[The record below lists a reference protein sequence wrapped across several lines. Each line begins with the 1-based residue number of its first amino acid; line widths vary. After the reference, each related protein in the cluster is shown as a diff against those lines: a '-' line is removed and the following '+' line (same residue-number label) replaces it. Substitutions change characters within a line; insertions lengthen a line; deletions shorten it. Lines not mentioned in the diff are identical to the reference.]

1 MNLEGLKGQIELWN
15 KAVETK
21 NDTQFGRTD
30 QQHKIGAGPY
40 RMIRMFPWNNL
51 SCGGNACGFAH
62 TSGYMAGK
70 YITDTR
76 KPNRQQP
83 ILWALSA
90 GSFSLKKAPSSSPLG
105 GSFLRLGS
113 DPSPGPLLCL
123 DISKILTDPLV
134 FASRAWISVERH
146 LYEGGSP
153 RFISSG
159 RGLHSFEGKT
169 NRTGIIW
176 KADPQCVTVCKHVY
190 RVRVAKH
197 DDWLTRALQD
207 PTDPTKPRKVKY
219 CPSRS
224 NSLA

>member
-1 MNLEGLKGQIELWN
+1 M
-15 KAVETK
+15 
-21 NDTQFGRTD
+21 
-30 QQHKIGAGPY
+30 
-40 RMIRMFPWNNL
+40 
-51 SCGGNACGFAH
+51 
-62 TSGYMAGK
+62 
-70 YITDTR
+70 
-76 KPNRQQP
+76 
-83 ILWALSA
+83 
-90 GSFSLKKAPSSSPLG
+90 
-105 GSFLRLGS
+105 
-113 DPSPGPLLCL
+113 
-123 DISKILTDPLV
+123 
-134 FASRAWISVERH
+134 ERH

-219 CPSRS
+219 CRIVREMRKG
-224 NSLA
+224 